1 MSGDHRDLHVLTHSY
16 PTRLSSDL
24 VQGRDPDSLHGLDL
38 LIERQPNLALP
49 GKVVN
54 LVRPDLV
61 QRLQDTAEVCDG
73 NRYQPDLVMDAERL
87 QVTERRGLRIPGRTV
102 DLITMA
108 KQQLRQIG
116 TILATDPTDQCR
128 SEEHT
133 SELQSLM
140 RTSYAV

>member
-1 MSGDHRDLHVLTHSY
+1 MRISDW
-16 PTRLSSDL
+16 SSD
-24 VQGRDPDSLHGLDL
+24 VCSSD
-38 LIERQPNLALP
+38 
-49 GKVVN
+49 

-102 DLITMA
+102 DLITLA

-116 TILATDPTDQCR
+116 TILATDTTDQC
-128 SEEHT
+128 T
-133 SELQSLM
+133 SHLGKIG
-140 RTSYAV
+140 RAHV